1 MLASVLRGE
10 LAEKQSIFIVR
21 TFKAMRDYLAD
32 NAMVFQ
38 RFERI
43 ELKQLDT
50 DNKVYHSD

>member
-10 LAEKQSIFIVR
+10 LAEKQSIFIMR